1 MLLNLV
7 MNDKETASDC
17 LNTELNDTL
26 KTEIVFSYK
35 TDSNNLIYNI
45 LLTSNYIT
53 VQSPFNLKN
62 D

>member
-1 MLLNLV
+1 

-17 LNTELNDTL
+17 LNTELNMTL
-26 KTEIVFSYK
+26 WRLKLDFFYK

-53 VQSPFNLKN
+53 VQIPFN
-62 D
+62 